1 MRKKICRIKRGLAVM
16 LSVCMVFGVA
26 PIQAG
31 AEENDSE
38 IAVQANDSAG
48 KTEQQST
55 EEEECKHEGVEITFN
70 SNGFGNCPKC
80 NATVYQPAVETTD
93 KYDID
98 DDSMK
103 ERVYIAPSKYSVAGP
118 EDAYRYWVKTYN
130 SSISDVLVKSDN
142 PVEVII
148 EFIMENGELP
158 TEGIIQGLQIYLA
171 DEQIRPLT
179 DKVTVKAPDTVD
191 YKLDVKY
198 YINSS
203 DLKRADTIKAN
214 VAAAVEQY
222 IIWQRSKIGRDINPS
237 QLIQMMV
244 SAGAKR
250 VEVKLPVFQVIGAT
264 NVAKLVSQT
273 VTYGGIEDD

>member
-1 MRKKICRIKRGLAVM
+1 
-16 LSVCMVFGVA
+16 
-26 PIQAG
+26 
-31 AEENDSE
+31 
-38 IAVQANDSAG
+38 
-48 KTEQQST
+48 
-55 EEEECKHEGVEITFN
+55 
-70 SNGFGNCPKC
+70 
-80 NATVYQPAVETTD
+80 
-93 KYDID
+93 
-98 DDSMK
+98 MK

-118 EDAYRYWVKTYN
+118 EDAYKYWAKTYN

-142 PVEVII
+142 PVEVVI

-158 TEGIIQGLQIYLA
+158 TEGIIRGLQIYLE

-179 DKVTVKAPDTVD
+179 DKVIDKAPDTVD

-198 YINSS
+198 YINTS
-203 DLKRADTIKAN
+203 DLKRADTIKTN
-214 VAAAVEQY
+214 VAAAVEKY
-222 IIWQRSKIGRDINPS
+222 IIWQRNKIGRDINPS

-264 NVAKLVSQT
+264 NVAKLVSQS